1 MGYLPTIDE
10 SQATGKLKEVYDEIK
25 KTRKLKQISPVLR
38 AFSMR
43 PEVLEEVT
51 RLSFQVTF
59 GGSTLGRRREEML
72 STAVS
77 AWNDCHY

>member
-1 MGYLPTIDE
+1 MSYLPTMKE
-10 SQATGKLKEVYDEIK
+10 NQATGKLKEVYDEIK
-25 KTRKLKQISPVLR
+25 KTRKLKQISPVLLS
-38 AFSMR
+38 FGMR

-51 RLSFQVTF
+51 RLTFQATF

-72 STAVS
+72 ATAVS